1 METVCNLEAETKVNT
16 TEQNIECFVCKGN
29 SFKVT
34 RVTPELVMMKCKN
47 CSEIHM
53 MSTQASSSKI
63 AFWDSEQLPYY

>member
-1 METVCNLEAETKVNT
+1 METVCNLEPETKIDT

-53 MSTQASSSKI
+53 MSTQTNSNKI
-63 AFWDSEQLPYY
+63 MFWDSEQLPYY